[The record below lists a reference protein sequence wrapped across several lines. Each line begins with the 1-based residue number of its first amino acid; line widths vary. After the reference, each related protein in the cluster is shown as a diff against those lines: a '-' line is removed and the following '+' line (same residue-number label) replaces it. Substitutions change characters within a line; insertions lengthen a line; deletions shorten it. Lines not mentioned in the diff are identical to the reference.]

1 MADEHCHPVTK
12 KPQGLQP
19 CTIVAISRRPAF
31 AVAGPIPGWD
41 SISCAVTFRH
51 GAFGPTFV
59 VNNAPAT
66 IDRLDPDLSPFHSLI
81 DLKDGTCSEFMIF
94 TDDLPAFQE
103 YVQAHNAQEGEFTVD
118 LQPGFF
124 QR

>member
-1 MADEHCHPVTK
+1 VTSK
-12 KPQGLQP
+12 NDHRGNSVSLI
-19 CTIVAISRRPAF
+19 TVLAEEF
-31 AVAGPIPGWD
+31 PG
-41 SISCAVTFRH
+41 SSSCA
-51 GAFGPTFV
+51 
-59 VNNAPAT
+59 
-66 IDRLDPDLSPFHSLI
+66 LSLI

-118 LQPGFF
+118 LQSGFF